1 MRVTSRP
8 ITGWVRNLVR
18 ILPDR
23 HLAVR
28 TLPIPMTT
36 GQANGRLTDIN
47 WPVAFQYDPANCI
60 PLSVGM
66 FEVWIPRSCNRFRSF
81 NTCHSHDTSQR
92 IFTLRTVRTKDINR
106 PYTAPYTAR
115 YYSTL
120 SRCHIGRRRRSINIF
135 GAYSKQVV
143 LRHQPLVREY
153 RFGVQLSTVDCCST
167 LMKKQTNRC

>member
-1 MRVTSRP
+1 MWTARTLCGNFRKWCYMRVTSRP

-81 NTCHSHDTSQR
+81 NTCRSHDTSQR
-92 IFTLRTVRTKDINR
+92 IFTLRTVRTASSAAANDFLINHLLENIGSVFSCR
-106 PYTAPYTAR
+106 LSTA
-115 YYSTL
+115 
-120 SRCHIGRRRRSINIF
+120 
-135 GAYSKQVV
+135 VV
-143 LRHQPLVREY
+143 LWWKNRQTAVKTRQIKNC
-153 RFGVQLSTVDCCST
+153 RDLSA
-167 LMKKQTNRC
+167 KK